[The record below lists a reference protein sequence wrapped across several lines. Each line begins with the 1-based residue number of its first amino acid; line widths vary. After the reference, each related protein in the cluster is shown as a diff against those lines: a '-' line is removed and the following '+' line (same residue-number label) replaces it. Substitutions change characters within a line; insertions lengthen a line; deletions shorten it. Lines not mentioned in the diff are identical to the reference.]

1 MRRKLLLLPFNN
13 LRMDL
18 SLRALIDRFVEAD
31 LRGRQR
37 IKSVSALIFLLSER
51 ALEVKLIIRVL
62 VNSL

>member
-1 MRRKLLLLPFNN
+1 
-13 LRMDL
+13 MDL
-18 SLRALIDRFVEAD
+18 SLWALIDRFVEAD